1 MKEKVTDEARG
12 EAAEAVEDGEEGDEV
27 GLSGG
32 HLSWVGIE
40 WGERSRDGADVVDDC
55 EVGECVSTACAGP
68 PRRSIEAR
76 LTHQPDTRE
85 KPDD

>member
-32 HLSWVGIE
+32 HLS
-40 WGERSRDGADVVDDC
+40 
-55 EVGECVSTACAGP
+55 
-68 PRRSIEAR
+68 
-76 LTHQPDTRE
+76 
-85 KPDD
+85 